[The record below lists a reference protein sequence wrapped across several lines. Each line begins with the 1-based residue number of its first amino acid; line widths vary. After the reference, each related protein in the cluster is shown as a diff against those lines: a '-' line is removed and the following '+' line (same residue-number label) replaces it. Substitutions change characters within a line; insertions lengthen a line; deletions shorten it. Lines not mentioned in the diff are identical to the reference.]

1 MALHTQLPISKVTY
15 DLSFLAAELVRNM
28 PRDFKGLYGQRLM
41 AECLELAM
49 CIYRANVAKGAAK
62 VPHLNELIERLQVTE
77 LLLRLLQDLR
87 LIAVKHYARA
97 IELTQAIGRQASGW
111 RKSSHA

>member
-62 VPHLNELIERLQVTE
+62 VPHLNELIERLPLKGSLAFGSQTVA
-77 LLLRLLQDLR
+77 LAG
-87 LIAVKHYARA
+87 IA
-97 IELTQAIGRQASGW
+97 TP
-111 RKSSHA
+111 